1 MREAALPI
9 CTESADWDLAPPEA
23 QADRLLIDRCQAGD
37 VAAWEMLYRQCHGP
51 LLLAIKIFL
60 GRYSAGEDL
69 AEEIAARVW
78 FNLVDDNGAL
88 LDRFDSRRGCR
99 LTTFLA
105 ALAKRDVLR
114 YLRGERRRHARE
126 NASRPS
132 PGSQRAVP
140 PPPEADFS
148 VSLDE
153 FLDTLSLREREF
165 CESYLLANSHDDVN
179 AFSPANRWQ
188 LRHRV
193 RRKLIDFLGDE

>member
-9 CTESADWDLAPPEA
+9 CTESAEWDAARPEA
-23 QADRLLIDRCQAGD
+23 QADRLLIDRCRAGE

-132 PGSQRAVP
+132 LGSQRALP

-165 CESYLLANSHDDVN
+165 CESYLLANSHDAGG
-179 AFSPANRWQ
+179 AFSAANRWQ

>member
-1 MREAALPI
+1 MRQVALPVGPQRP
-9 CTESADWDLAPPEA
+9 DLDAAPAEA
-23 QADRLLIDRCQAGD
+23 RADRYLIDCCRAGD
-37 VAAWEMLYRQCHGP
+37 VTAWEKLYHQCHGP

-60 GRYSAGEDL
+60 GRYSAGDDL

-78 FNLVDDNGAL
+78 LNVVDDNGAL
-88 LDRFDSRRGCR
+88 LDRFDCGRGCR

-126 NASRPS
+126 NASRPLAPS
-132 PGSQRAVP
+132 HRAVP

-148 VSLDE
+148 VALDE

-165 CESYLLANSHDDVN
+165 CERYLLANSPDEV
-179 AFSPANRWQ
+179 AEFSASNRWQ

-193 RRKLIDFLGDE
+193 RRKLIDFLDGE

>member
-9 CTESADWDLAPPEA
+9 CPESADWDAARPEA
-23 QADRLLIDRCQAGD
+23 QADRLLIDRCRAGE

-78 FNLVDDNGAL
+78 FNLVDENGAL
-88 LDRFDSRRGCR
+88 LDRFDARRGCR

-132 PGSQRAVP
+132 LGSQRAVP
-140 PPPEADFS
+140 PAPEADFS

-165 CESYLLANSHDDVN
+165 CETYLLANSHDDLGE
-179 AFSPANRWQ
+179 FSAANRWQ

-193 RRKLIDFLGDE
+193 RRKLIDFLEGE